1 MAELKEI
8 LGLGAKLDQA
18 SVLDAAAAALEQI
31 QASPEQSS
39 AAAVA
44 LSMPLISPS
53 DLDDVLNNL
62 SSEPSSVPRQ
72 QPSSTASTPIAHGA
86 GIDMLLTDAF
96 NTGPAVDQALGSHT
110 TMSSTSLPLLTTS
123 PGLDSKYLPRN
134 VSIMVVTNTMQ
145 ILDMN
150 QAGAELFGLPNPTA
164 AVGKFTTDLFAKVQE
179 PDYARQGLQLIQGQ
193 RQSLTCVNQIQVH
206 ATGKTF
212 WYQATATGIDQ
223 PNEVGIRR
231 FLMVGQPVEEP
242 AGGPLLL
249 DPD

>member
-8 LGLGAKLDQA
+8 LGLDAKLDQA

-72 QPSSTASTPIAHGA
+72 QPSSTASTPIPHGA

-96 NTGPAVDQALGSHT
+96 NTGHAVDQALGPHT
-110 TMSSTSLPLLTTS
+110 NMSSTSLTS

-150 QAGAELFGLPNPTA
+150 QAGAELLGLSNPAA
-164 AVGKFTTDLFAKVQE
+164 AVGRFTTDLFAKLQE

-193 RQSLTCVNQIQVH
+193 RQSLTCENQIQVH